1 VDEVKKQTRENQIRD
16 IYDYKWDVIFGR
28 QITSRKYRIG
38 FSIVLTVVA
47 AAVSLAFGLITYSKI
62 TQTQIEFT
70 WLYFLI
76 CTPLVASVSYAL
88 LTLQS
93 RSSSNLGRLLKG
105 LVFIVLINS
114 FTFGYYMVV
123 ALEKSNGQG
132 LVSKLI
138 GLLSLTVFNTFVCL
152 QRSNKSFDK
161 KDRLFGW

>member
-1 VDEVKKQTRENQIRD
+1 M
-16 IYDYKWDVIFGR
+16 YDYKWDVIFGR
-28 QITSRKYRIG
+28 RIVSRKYRIE

-47 AAVSLAFGLITYSKI
+47 AAVSLPFGMITYSKI

-93 RSSSNLGRLLKG
+93 RSSTNLGRLLKG
-105 LVFIVLINS
+105 SVFIVLINS
-114 FTFGYYMVV
+114 FTFGYYMIV

-132 LVSKLI
+132 LISKGADILI
-138 GLLSLTVFNTFVCL
+138 GLLGLTVFNTFLFL
-152 QRSNKSFDK
+152 QPSNKSFNEVK
-161 KDRLFGW
+161 KFFGW